1 MPKNAFLHKKS
12 LLDTFRDDYKV
23 TNPIKAARA
32 ERTWDNPIVR
42 HKREK
47 GINKWVHSFAGK
59 KHIHKLARFNAMRN
73 ENLDSDALLGRY
85 LCTKG
90 FIHGNV
96 GVFFK
101 KGREY
106 VATEAFNAKDFD
118 RYCDKVLDELLG
130 LYDDDTITR
139 ITDNYPLVDKFDK
152 GTSVEGTVADI
163 KMWLENRGYTL
174 EHLCDV
180 VNRYAAG
187 RKLPFK
193 GDISDGRAVIWYGD
207 TTYLDIDRKDGEF
220 VVYRH
225 GVTEPLF
232 TMDATDSLDTAAGR
246 VLGWANRISNDKMD
260 ESNKL
265 RYPLKDVARKVEDAF
280 FKLRPFGCRV
290 TVDVHIAPDGSEYG
304 AVYAEKWFSA
314 KHDSYWKIKDNLVA
328 YYYKNGEIIEEFHA
342 EDLSDLYDILVEEGG
357 ICLNEGNMKDIKNE
371 KDEPTY
377 VWFGLEHDEDG
388 DYTDSLAVFVDDVS
402 NGMVTVYAHMG
413 QHSSASLDYV
423 AGLEADPNPK
433 GDLYKEL
440 IRQGYDNLV
449 VVNTDVA
456 EDMLGIRMH
465 PDDDARELEDPDKY
479 DMYEARTVKTA
490 WTYLERL
497 GKLEGE
503 DSRKEATGKML
514 DALGYM
520 QGTEG
525 RWYDDEGDEVDII
538 DVLDNTEWDK
548 AVTMCGPLQES
559 KKDEGRAQ
567 CDLCGAD
574 MDEDDYDMHGGV
586 CRGCRGPEKVP
597 QGKWIVYLDGKV
609 QGSYKTEP
617 EARDAYKACVGK
629 GDCYYTFKP
638 FGKSEAYYKGKD
650 RGFLVLAQKLIA
662 DNWYAKARKEF
673 PGLTLDCYEMDGA
686 GDDMKICF
694 EAYGK
699 EIDDPMSE
707 GLMEI
712 AEAAAKKG
720 CADANRSTDPLI
732 ADYGLEANFISWDE
746 PDVFRDQWS
755 YVINLNSKPK
765 GKKGESK
772 KHEGFNTTRDLDNFA
787 LHILNYIK
795 DKTHYPGYVRFVKL
809 NDDEEDFYGKYFL
822 SVNGKNYYLYVG
834 DTDYTITDN
843 NDENTLVEGSTDLSG
858 AMQKD
863 LNDFC
868 ERITQPF
875 YTESKEP
882 ADEKLGYEKGH
893 KNSKGEPAPWVIRS
907 HEDNRVLASF
917 ANKDDAY
924 AHLQRMKQ
932 YSKTEGLDSYIKD
945 VKALL
950 KSKYG
955 INMDN
960 GKQASLYSGWM
971 EKLDACHYKGLSAED
986 CAEEVAKFTGLRK
999 SEARP
1004 TRQASQIKELC
1015 DMCRKD
1021 KQVADA
1027 VFKALT
1033 KDYNTSLDPVLA
1045 GQYLTKSWKAKL
1057 EELGGCNGWYD
1068 GFKKLYA
1075 DMGVD
1080 FICSVLQDLKLG
1092 SSEIGCGACTS
1103 IVHDIY
1109 SKLAKKGET
1118 FTGRPQNYS
1127 YARIGHE
1134 VSTKWIDSVMGDLQ
1148 DTLKEYNRLSG
1159 ESVGVAA
1166 FTDDAKV
1173 DWELYLVGDDKEIL
1187 HFVDALGYA
1196 NLMNKYPRLV
1206 DFDKVFVQHGNLDDL
1221 TNYGIT
1227 ANPYPGTMFDTPKKA
1242 AKKVEGL
1249 EKNGV
1254 IVVPEWLWVAYETG
1268 DSSNLS
1274 VEEEQILDGFRAM
1287 ATGKVFDAEAEPSF
1301 RAFND
1306 FDDYAGN
1313 CYEVQV
1319 YTIKEGV

>member
-1 MPKNAFLHKKS
+1 MPKTAFLHKKS
-12 LLDTFRDDYKV
+12 LLDTFKDDYRV

-42 HKREK
+42 HKREHE
-47 GINKWVHSFAGK
+47 INKWAHSFAGK
-59 KHIHKLARFNAMRN
+59 KHFRKLTRFNATREAN
-73 ENLDSDALLGRY
+73 ESCRVLYPLEDVVKVVTDALRTIRTRIYQVDGY
-85 LCTKG
+85 YQ
-90 FIHGNV
+90 FIQDKLQYGMVVAKDIAHRDFPYRWEVQANLV
-96 GVFFK
+96 TRLK
-101 KGREY
+101 KGNEIVMEY
-106 VATEAFNAKDFD
+106 HP
-118 RYCDKVLDELLG
+118 
-130 LYDDDTITR
+130 DT
-139 ITDNYPLVDKFDK
+139 PEQL
-152 GTSVEGTVADI
+152 
-163 KMWLENRGYTL
+163 
-174 EHLCDV
+174 
-180 VNRYAAG
+180 
-187 RKLPFK
+187 
-193 GDISDGRAVIWYGD
+193 
-207 TTYLDIDRKDGEF
+207 
-220 VVYRH
+220 
-225 GVTEPLF
+225 
-232 TMDATDSLDTAAGR
+232 
-246 VLGWANRISNDKMD
+246 
-260 ESNKL
+260 
-265 RYPLKDVARKVEDAF
+265 
-280 FKLRPFGCRV
+280 
-290 TVDVHIAPDGSEYG
+290 SEY
-304 AVYAEKWFSA
+304 
-314 KHDSYWKIKDNLVA
+314 LQ
-328 YYYKNGEIIEEFHA
+328 
-342 EDLSDLYDILVEEGG
+342 EEGA
-357 ICLNEGNMKDIKNE
+357 LEPNEAKMKIRVRESKKNE

-465 PDDDARELEDPDKY
+465 PDDDARELEDPEKY
-479 DMYEARTVKTA
+479 DKYEAREVKTA
-490 WTYLERL
+490 WTYLGEL
-497 GKLEGE
+497 EKLEGA
-503 DSRKEATGKML
+503 DSRKDAQSKLLT
-514 DALGYM
+514 ALGFT

-525 RWYDDEGDEVDII
+525 RWYDDEGEDINII
-538 DVLDNTEWDK
+538 DVLDNTEWDF
-548 AVTMCGPLQES
+548 AVKTCGPLQES
-559 KKDEGRAQ
+559 RNAR
-567 CDLCGAD
+567 
-574 MDEDDYDMHGGV
+574 ED
-586 CRGCRGPEKVP
+586 
-597 QGKWIVYLDGKV
+597 
-609 QGSYKTEP
+609 
-617 EARDAYKACVGK
+617 
-629 GDCYYTFKP
+629 F
-638 FGKSEAYYKGKD
+638 YKGKD
-650 RGFLVLAQKLIA
+650 RGFLVLVQKLIA
-662 DNWYAKARKEF
+662 DNWYAGARKEY
-673 PGLTLDCYEMDGA
+673 PSLTLDCYERDGA

-694 EAYGK
+694 EAYGE
-699 EIDDPMSE
+699 EIDDPMSD
-707 GLMEI
+707 GLMEV
-712 AEAAAKKG
+712 AEESAKKG

-746 PDVFRDQWS
+746 PDVFRDQWN
-755 YVINLNSKPK
+755 YVINLSSKPK
-765 GKKGESK
+765 GKKGES
-772 KHEGFNTTRDLDNFA
+772 
-787 LHILNYIK
+787 
-795 DKTHYPGYVRFVKL
+795 
-809 NDDEEDFYGKYFL
+809 
-822 SVNGKNYYLYVG
+822 
-834 DTDYTITDN
+834 
-843 NDENTLVEGSTDLSG
+843 
-858 AMQKD
+858 
-863 LNDFC
+863 
-868 ERITQPF
+868 
-875 YTESKEP
+875 

-907 HEDNRVLASF
+907 HKDNSVLASF
-917 ANKDDAY
+917 AKKEDAY

-932 YSKTEGLDSYIKD
+932 YSKSEGLDSYIKD

-955 INMDN
+955 IDVDN

-1103 IVHDIY
+1103 IVQDIY
-1109 SKLAKKGET
+1109 SRLAKKDETAKDGERAVDDYDT
-1118 FTGRPQNYS
+1118 LRDGLVKLGYTPSSDVRNGKVYS
-1127 YARIGHE
+1127 YRPRFTATKDGVKYSFWLHE
-1134 VSTKWIDSVMGDLQ
+1134 EGEYIDYVTVSGGEFDEDGTKFNSVSDL
-1148 DTLKEYNRLSG
+1148 LS
-1159 ESVGVAA
+1159 
-1166 FTDDAKV
+1166 
-1173 DWELYLVGDDKEIL
+1173 
-1187 HFVDALGYA
+1187 ALGA
-1196 NLMNKYPRLV
+1196 NKS
-1206 DFDKVFVQHGNLDDL
+1206 
-1221 TNYGIT
+1221 
-1227 ANPYPGTMFDTPKKA
+1227 
-1242 AKKVEGL
+1242 EGL

-1287 ATGKVFDAEAEPSF
+1287 AAGKVFDAEAEPSF

-1306 FDDYAGN
+1306 FDDYAGD

-1319 YTIKEGV
+1319 YTIKESK

>member
-1 MPKNAFLHKKS
+1 MPKSAFLHKKS

-32 ERTWDNPIVR
+32 ERTWENPIVR

-47 GINKWVHSFAGK
+47 EINKWAHSFAGK
-59 KHIHKLARFNAMRN
+59 KHIRKLTRFNATHEELMN
-73 ENLDSDALLGRY
+73 E
-85 LCTKG
+85 
-90 FIHGNV
+90 
-96 GVFFK
+96 
-101 KGREY
+101 
-106 VATEAFNAKDFD
+106 
-118 RYCDKVLDELLG
+118 
-130 LYDDDTITR
+130 
-139 ITDNYPLVDKFDK
+139 
-152 GTSVEGTVADI
+152 
-163 KMWLENRGYTL
+163 
-174 EHLCDV
+174 
-180 VNRYAAG
+180 
-187 RKLPFK
+187 
-193 GDISDGRAVIWYGD
+193 
-207 TTYLDIDRKDGEF
+207 
-220 VVYRH
+220 
-225 GVTEPLF
+225 
-232 TMDATDSLDTAAGR
+232 
-246 VLGWANRISNDKMD
+246 ANR
-260 ESNKL
+260 L
-265 RYPLKDVARKVEDAF
+265 RYPLEDVAKVANDA
-280 FKLRPFGCRV
+280 LRTFR
-290 TVDVHIAPDGSEYG
+290 TRMWRVDVYNRFLADGTEIGTAVATDIAHRNFPYRWEFRGD
-304 AVYAEKWFSA
+304 
-314 KHDSYWKIKDNLVA
+314 LVA
-328 YYYKNGEIIEEFHA
+328 RLMKGDEIIEEFHA
-342 EDLSDLYDILVEEGG
+342 NDLDDLHEFLLDEGEVTF
-357 ICLNEGNMKDIKNE
+357 NEGKKMKITVRESKKNE

-465 PDDDARELEDPDKY
+465 PDDDARELEDPEKY
-479 DMYEARTVKTA
+479 DKYEAREVKTA
-490 WTYLERL
+490 WTYLGEL
-497 GKLEGE
+497 GKLEGD
-503 DSRKEATGKML
+503 DSRKDAQSKL
-514 DALGYM
+514 LKALGFT

-525 RWYDDEGDEVDII
+525 RWYDGEGDLIDII
-538 DVLDNTEWDK
+538 DELDNAEWDF
-548 AVTMCGPLQES
+548 AVKTCGPLQES
-559 KKDEGRAQ
+559 KKD
-567 CDLCGAD
+567 
-574 MDEDDYDMHGGV
+574 
-586 CRGCRGPEKVP
+586 
-597 QGKWIVYLDGKV
+597 
-609 QGSYKTEP
+609 
-617 EARDAYKACVGK
+617 
-629 GDCYYTFKP
+629 
-638 FGKSEAYYKGKD
+638 EAYYKGKD
-650 RGFLVLAQKLIA
+650 RGFLVLVQKLIA
-662 DNWYAKARKEF
+662 DNWYASARKEY
-673 PGLTLDCYEMDGA
+673 PGLTLDCFEMDGD

-694 EAYGK
+694 EAYDE
-699 EIDDPMSE
+699 EIDDPMSD
-707 GLMEI
+707 GLMEV
-712 AEAAAKKG
+712 AEESAKKG

-755 YVINLNSKPK
+755 YVINLSSKPK
-765 GKKGESK
+765 DKKGES
-772 KHEGFNTTRDLDNFA
+772 
-787 LHILNYIK
+787 
-795 DKTHYPGYVRFVKL
+795 
-809 NDDEEDFYGKYFL
+809 
-822 SVNGKNYYLYVG
+822 
-834 DTDYTITDN
+834 
-843 NDENTLVEGSTDLSG
+843 
-858 AMQKD
+858 
-863 LNDFC
+863 
-868 ERITQPF
+868 
-875 YTESKEP
+875 

-907 HEDNRVLASF
+907 HKDNSVLASF

-932 YSKTEGLDSYIKD
+932 YS
-945 VKALL
+945 
-950 KSKYG
+950 
-955 INMDN
+955 
-960 GKQASLYSGWM
+960 
-971 EKLDACHYKGLSAED
+971 
-986 CAEEVAKFTGLRK
+986 K

-1103 IVHDIY
+1103 IVQDIY
-1109 SKLAKKGET
+1109 NKLAKKDETAKDGE
-1118 FTGRPQNYS
+1118 RAVDDY
-1127 YARIGHE
+1127 
-1134 VSTKWIDSVMGDLQ
+1134 
-1148 DTLKEYNRLSG
+1148 DTLRDGLKELGFELDSDTRNGKVYAYRSRFKASKDGVIYQFTINEDG
-1159 ESVGVAA
+1159 EDTASIEV
-1166 FTDDAKV
+1166 F
-1173 DWELYLVGDDKEIL
+1173 VGDNEKPTRYKTVDDVLTAFKGTSESFHKVQVKDTLFNILKKHGVNDKATV
-1187 HFVDALGYA
+1187 FYDGDAIVCEYDGTTLRIDNDLA
-1196 NLMNKYPRLV
+1196 MTAKMQDKTIDRKYGTLA
-1206 DFDKVFVQHGNLDDL
+1206 DLSADLDKYFTKYVKE
-1221 TNYGIT
+1221 
-1227 ANPYPGTMFDTPKKA
+1227 A
-1242 AKKVEGL
+1242 L

-1287 ATGKVFDAEAEPSF
+1287 AAGKVFDAEAEPSF

>member
-1 MPKNAFLHKKS
+1 MPKSAFLHKKS

-47 GINKWVHSFAGK
+47 EINKWVHSFAGK

-90 FIHGNV
+90 FTHGNG

-163 KMWLENRGYTL
+163 KVWLENRGYTL

-225 GVTEPLF
+225 GATEPLF

-246 VLGWANRISNDKMD
+246 VLGWANRIRNDKMD

-290 TVDVHIAPDGSEYG
+290 TVDVHTAPDGSEYG

-328 YYYKNGEIIEEFHA
+328 YYYKDGEIIEEFHA

-377 VWFGLEHDEDG
+377 VWFGLEQDEDG

-433 GDLYKEL
+433 GDLYREL

-465 PDDDARELEDPDKY
+465 PDDDARELEDPEKY
-479 DMYEARTVKTA
+479 DKYEAREVKTA
-490 WTYLERL
+490 WTYLGEL
-497 GKLEGE
+497 EKLEGA
-503 DSRKEATGKML
+503 DSRKDAQSKL
-514 DALGYM
+514 LKALGFT

-525 RWYDDEGDEVDII
+525 RWYDGEGDLIDII
-538 DVLDNTEWDK
+538 DELDNAEWDF
-548 AVTMCGPLQES
+548 AVKTCGPLQES

-574 MDEDDYDMHGGV
+574 MDEDDYDMHGGK
-586 CRGCRGPEKVP
+586 CRGCRGPEKEP
-597 QGKWIVYLDGKV
+597 QGKWIVYLDGKE

-638 FGKSEAYYKGKD
+638 SGKFEAYYKGKD
-650 RGFLVLAQKLIA
+650 RGFLVLVQKLIA
-662 DNWYAKARKEF
+662 DNWYASARKEY
-673 PGLTLDCYEMDGA
+673 PGLTLNCFEMDGD

-694 EAYGK
+694 EAYGE

-712 AEAAAKKG
+712 AEESAKKG
-720 CADANRSTDPLI
+720 CAAANRSTDPSI

-755 YVINLNSKPK
+755 YVINLSTKSK
-765 GKKGESK
+765 GKKGES
-772 KHEGFNTTRDLDNFA
+772 
-787 LHILNYIK
+787 
-795 DKTHYPGYVRFVKL
+795 
-809 NDDEEDFYGKYFL
+809 
-822 SVNGKNYYLYVG
+822 
-834 DTDYTITDN
+834 
-843 NDENTLVEGSTDLSG
+843 
-858 AMQKD
+858 
-863 LNDFC
+863 
-868 ERITQPF
+868 
-875 YTESKEP
+875 

-917 ANKDDAY
+917 ASKDDAY

-932 YSKTEGLDSYIKD
+932 YS
-945 VKALL
+945 
-950 KSKYG
+950 
-955 INMDN
+955 
-960 GKQASLYSGWM
+960 
-971 EKLDACHYKGLSAED
+971 
-986 CAEEVAKFTGLRK
+986 K

-1021 KQVADA
+1021 KQIADA

-1103 IVHDIY
+1103 IVQDIY
-1109 SKLAKKGET
+1109 NKLAKKDETAKDGENAYDDYWT
-1118 FTGRPQNYS
+1118 LIDGLKALGFEPSSHIRNWMIYPYRTRFTATKDGVKYGFTLNEDRTGEYLES
-1127 YARIGHE
+1127 IE
-1134 VSTKWIDSVMGDLQ
+1134 VAGGIFDKGDPNDPDPTRFKSVSEVLTAFKGTSESFHKVQ
-1148 DTLKEYNRLSG
+1148 VKDTLFDILKKH
-1159 ESVGVAA
+1159 GVND
-1166 FTDDAKV
+1166 TAKV
-1173 DWELYLVGDDKEIL
+1173 SYDGDAIVCEYDGTTLRIDNDLALTAKMQDKTI
-1187 HFVDALGYA
+1187 DR
-1196 NLMNKYPRLV
+1196 KYGTLE
-1206 DFDKVFVQHGNLDDL
+1206 DLSADLDKYFTKYVKE
-1221 TNYGIT
+1221 
-1227 ANPYPGTMFDTPKKA
+1227 A
-1242 AKKVEGL
+1242 L

-1254 IVVPEWLWVAYETG
+1254 IVVPEWLWVAYKTG
-1268 DSSNLS
+1268 DSKFLS
-1274 VEEEQILDGFRAM
+1274 IEEMQILDGFRAM
-1287 ATGKVFDAEAEPSF
+1287 AAGKVFDAEAEPSF